1 MTPRRRE
8 AKAQIDGAKRRR
20 KERFRDAPAAQ
31 IDGAKERFGGSEA
44 AERFGGM
51 IRRRRE
57 AALPNKIRQE
67 RRPRRTDARAIH
79 GRAGSPYRRYS

>member
-31 IDGAKERFGGSEA
+31 IDGAKERFGG
-44 AERFGGM
+44 M
-51 IRRRRE
+51 IRRRRGE

-79 GRAGSPYRRYS
+79 GRAGSPSRRYS